1 MTTTPEGQE
10 LEKRKSEEK
19 DKETRNRILA
29 AAQEL
34 FMRYGFK
41 SITMDEIARH
51 LGVSKKTIY
60 QHFED
65 KDAIVCECIAS
76 HMDCEKCTAAE
87 VFSKA
92 SNPVEEFLIEAQHL
106 KMTFNMVHPTIIFEL
121 RKYHPKAWAIF
132 QEHKEKWMIRS
143 IVENLKKGMETGYY
157 RPDIEPEILARLRM
171 EQMAVGFDP
180 TVFPN
185 GRFELKTIQLQFI
198 EHFIHGILTNK
209 GRDFFNSHLQNTH
222 EK

>member
-10 LEKRKSEEK
+10 LEKKKSEEK
-19 DKETRNRILA
+19 DKETRDRILA
-29 AAQEL
+29 AAEEL

-87 VFSKA
+87 VLSKA

-132 QEHKEKWMIRS
+132 QEHKEQWMIRS

-171 EQMAVGFDP
+171 EQMALGFDP

-185 GRFELKTIQLQFI
+185 GRFELKAIQLQFI
-198 EHFIHGILTNK
+198 EHFIHGILTDK
-209 GRDFFNSHLQNTH
+209 GRDFLNSYVQNIH